1 MHKTSLDMVLKVVSY
16 FLQFCAPLGSYK

>member
-1 MHKTSLDMVLKVVSY
+1 MLKTSSAMVLKVVSY